1 MPTNATQM
9 SQQQKTSGTLYVVAV
24 HIGNIEDLSVRA
36 ARILQSVDRIACE
49 SVAHT
54 KILLNKLGIPL
65 GRSKLFVLNDINE
78 HQASE
83 YVLDSV
89 VQGSDVAI
97 VTDSGTPLISDPG
110 YSAIRR
116 AFERHISVV
125 PIPGPC
131 SLTAIA
137 SVCPIPLNSFQF
149 IGFIRPGGQE
159 KRRHLVSIAEST
171 AATVF
176 FETAKRI
183 LSTLAILI
191 ELGFGNRALFL
202 GRELTKTHE
211 ELLYGSIDEIYSELG
226 SRSSQLGEFVC
237 VLAKNDVDSKLLD
250 SDNLIRELL
259 PHLKASQIAG
269 IVSRLTSLDRDTAY
283 SRTIELQKRF
293 LRSKNQE

>member
-1 MPTNATQM
+1 M
-9 SQQQKTSGTLYVVAV
+9 SKQQKTNCCLYVVAV
-24 HIGNIEDLSVRA
+24 HIGNIEDLSGRA

-54 KILLNKLGIPL
+54 KILLNNLGIPVD
-65 GRSKLFVLNDINE
+65 RSKLFVLNDINE

-83 YVLDSV
+83 YVLDLV
-89 VQGSDVAI
+89 AQGRDVAI

-110 YSAIRR
+110 YNAIRR
-116 AFERHISVV
+116 AFERKVPVV

-149 IGFIRPGGQE
+149 IGFVRPSGQE

-171 AATVF
+171 VASVF

-183 LSTLAILI
+183 LSTLAILT
-191 ELGFGNRALFL
+191 ELGFGERALFL

-211 ELLYGSIDEIYSELG
+211 ELLYGSVDELYSLLG
-226 SRSSQLGEFVC
+226 SRSSQLGEFVG
-237 VLAKNDVDSKLLD
+237 VLSKNEVDGKLLD
-250 SDNLIRELL
+250 SDKLIRELL
-259 PHLKASQIAG
+259 PHVKASQIAG
-269 IVSRLTSLDRDTAY
+269 IVSRLTPLARDVAY
-283 SRTIELQKRF
+283 LRTVELQKM
-293 LRSKNQE
+293 LAKSEGEE